1 MITPEMQTQKAP
13 QLQRPDLGIET
24 VEPGPIFVAEADRFP
39 WISDDK
45 EVPTSRIALADGTQI
60 NYGSLIGANNTIA
73 KIADSVPENMSI
85 SAEQGLF
92 KAMSLVLNGEQHP
105 NIDHVADARSAE
117 PMFKVSKSGRDAPRL
132 FFTVSRSEKKDDV
145 PTVLRI
151 GIAPHKKQGELA
163 AIVTGRSKKNYGDGG
178 KR

>member
-1 MITPEMQTQKAP
+1 MTTPEIQTQKAP

-24 VEPGPIFVAEADRFP
+24 VEPGPIFVAEVDRFP
-39 WISDDK
+39 WISENK
-45 EVPTSRIALADGTQI
+45 EVPTSRITLVDGTQI
-60 NYGSLIGANNTIA
+60 NYGSLIGANKSLA

-92 KAMSLVLNGEQHP
+92 KAMGSVLNGDQHP
-105 NIDHVADARSAE
+105 NIDHVADPLTAE

-132 FFTVSRSEKKDDV
+132 FFIISRGERKDDV

-163 AIVTGRSKKNYGDGG
+163 AIVTGREKKNYGQG
-178 KR
+178 RSR